1 MKTVVTS
8 AIIASLLAAS
18 SISSYAIY
26 DPSNPN
32 PSSTWENDIMIM
44 STQIAPI
51 SYQEYNTQESFERS
65 EGHICESA
73 SDWVNTFMMKEGKV
87 FAGTKI
93 GYPENFTP
101 TWKCNSYISD
111 EIISWSQSDKNEYN
125 TRIDRATPSEKWK
138 VEFTIQKINKFLMTY
153 STSGRDIMLDRIL
166 EFIDTKVWDIIMNN
180 PQDVAL
186 PDDVTSIYTM
196 LRYLRYEL
204 VLSKSDS
211 QTLPKIGNVAP
222 ITYTCED
229 GETTFNV
236 YAADYIIDDM
246 AFNVEIDEIHV
257 SDGDFFLP
265 NYVATKVASTT
276 GEKYVW
282 RNTETNEAYSF
293 VLQSNKLTVY
303 KDNMKTHT
311 CSK

>member
-1 MKTVVTS
+1 
-8 AIIASLLAAS
+8 
-18 SISSYAIY
+18 
-26 DPSNPN
+26 
-32 PSSTWENDIMIM
+32 
-44 STQIAPI
+44 
-51 SYQEYNTQESFERS
+51 
-65 EGHICESA
+65 
-73 SDWVNTFMMKEGKV
+73 
-87 FAGTKI
+87 
-93 GYPENFTP
+93 
-101 TWKCNSYISD
+101 
-111 EIISWSQSDKNEYN
+111 
-125 TRIDRATPSEKWK
+125 
-138 VEFTIQKINKFLMTY
+138 
-153 STSGRDIMLDRIL
+153 
-166 EFIDTKVWDIIMNN
+166 MNN

-276 GEKYVW
+276 GEKYV
-282 RNTETNEAYSF
+282 
-293 VLQSNKLTVY
+293 
-303 KDNMKTHT
+303 
-311 CSK
+311 